1 MRAVPLIVGAIF
13 TLAAPLAALGVYQ
26 LIPRSA
32 DQDVEARAALDGL
45 RGEVAA
51 MQEQIAEMRA
61 YMEQME
67 SDIES
72 INAGNGLA
80 MDSPIID
87 PAVVQQPDREPNPVQ
102 DAYADLV
109 LIADRAII
117 NQGTEVATP
126 SFLEG
131 FLGRPRAVLTDDC
144 EPMENP
150 KLAQMLVIEDVGN
163 FRVQM
168 LQPAVDSLK
177 RVMEKIREVDVDLYD
192 SIGTA
197 GSLCVRRIRG
207 TIDRTSS
214 HSFGLAVDLTIAGRL
229 DGFADGKTQLG
240 LTMIQDVFRTEG
252 WAWGAGFGRED
263 SMHFEVSRETL
274 EVWRAEGKI

>member
-13 TLAAPLAALGVYQ
+13 TLAAPLVVLGIYQ
-26 LIPRSA
+26 LVPRTP
-32 DQDVEARAALDGL
+32 DQDVEARAAVEGL
-45 RGEVAA
+45 QEQVAA
-51 MQEQIAEMRA
+51 LQLQVEDLRA
-61 YMEQME
+61 HLQQME
-67 SDIES
+67 GDIES

-87 PAVVQQPDREPNPVQ
+87 PATIQPDRQPNPVQ

-109 LIADRAII
+109 LIADRAVI

-131 FLGRPRAVLTDDC
+131 FLGRPRAVLSDDC

-150 KLAQMLVIEDVGN
+150 KLAAMLVTAEVGN
-163 FRVQM
+163 ITVQM
-168 LQPAVDSLK
+168 LQPAVDSLT
-177 RVMEKIREVDVDLYD
+177 RVMDKIKEVDTDLYE

-229 DGFADGKTQLG
+229 AGFADGKTQLG
-240 LTMIQDVFRTEG
+240 LTMIQDIFRTEG

-263 SMHFEVSRETL
+263 SMHFEVSRKTL
-274 EVWRAEGKI
+274 EAWRAEGKI

>member
-1 MRAVPLIVGAIF
+1 MRAVPLIVGAIL
-13 TLAAPLAALGVYQ
+13 TLAAPLVAFGIYQ
-26 LIPRSA
+26 VIPRSA
-32 DQDVEARAALDGL
+32 DQDIEARSALESL
-45 RGEVAA
+45 RTEMAA
-51 MQEQIAEMRA
+51 MQEQVSELRA
-61 YMEQME
+61 YMQQME
-67 SDIES
+67 ADIES

-87 PAVVQQPDREPNPVQ
+87 PDQVQTSSNPPNPVQ

-109 LIADRAII
+109 LIADRATI

-131 FLGRPRAVLTDDC
+131 FLGRPRGVLTDDC

-150 KLAQMLVIEDVGN
+150 KLAEMLVVADIGN
-163 FRVQM
+163 FKVQM
-168 LQPAVDSLK
+168 LQPAVDSLL
-177 RVMEKIREVDVDLYD
+177 RVMERIKELDVDLHD

-240 LTMIQDVFRTEG
+240 LTMIQDIFRAEG

-263 SMHFEVSRETL
+263 SMHFEISRRTL
-274 EVWRAEGKI
+274 EAWRAEGKI

>member
-13 TLAAPLAALGVYQ
+13 TLAAPLVVLGVYQ

-32 DQDVEARAALDGL
+32 DHDIEARASVEAL
-45 RGEVAA
+45 RTEIAA
-51 MQEQIAEMRA
+51 MQEQIGELRA
-61 YMEQME
+61 YMQQME

-87 PAVVQQPDREPNPVQ
+87 PAQIQPSSTAPNPVQ

-109 LIADRAII
+109 LIADRATI

-150 KLAQMLVIEDVGN
+150 KLREMLVVEDIGT
-163 FRVQM
+163 FKVQM
-168 LQPAVDSLK
+168 LQPAVDSMK
-177 RVMEKIREVDVDLYD
+177 RVMEKIREVDVDLHD

-240 LTMIQDVFRTEG
+240 LTMIQDIFRAEG

-263 SMHFEVSRETL
+263 SMHFEVSRKTL
-274 EVWRAEGKI
+274 EAWRAEGRI

>member
-1 MRAVPLIVGAIF
+1 
-13 TLAAPLAALGVYQ
+13 
-26 LIPRSA
+26 
-32 DQDVEARAALDGL
+32 
-45 RGEVAA
+45 
-51 MQEQIAEMRA
+51 
-61 YMEQME
+61 
-67 SDIES
+67 
-72 INAGNGLA
+72 
-80 MDSPIID
+80 
-87 PAVVQQPDREPNPVQ
+87 VQ

-150 KLAQMLVIEDVGN
+150 RLAEMLVVADIGN
-163 FRVQM
+163 FKVQM
-168 LQPAVDSLK
+168 LQPAVDSLL
-177 RVMEKIREVDVDLYD
+177 RVMERVKEIDVDLYE

-214 HSFGLAVDLTIAGRL
+214 HAFGLAVDLTIAGRL

-240 LTMIQDVFRTEG
+240 LTMIQDIFRAEG

-263 SMHFEVSRETL
+263 SMHFEISRRTL
-274 EVWRAEGKI
+274 EAWRAEGRI

>member
-13 TLAAPLAALGVYQ
+13 TLAAPLVVLGIYQ
-26 LIPRSA
+26 VIPRSA
-32 DQDVEARAALDGL
+32 DQDLEARAALDGL
-45 RGEVAA
+45 RSEVAA
-51 MQEQIAEMRA
+51 MQEQISELRA
-61 YMEQME
+61 YMQQME
-67 SDIES
+67 ADIES

-80 MDSPIID
+80 MDSPIVD
-87 PAVVQQPDREPNPVQ
+87 PDMVQQPDRPPNPVQ

-109 LIADRAII
+109 LIADRATI
-117 NQGTEVATP
+117 NRGLEVATP

-150 KLAQMLVIEDVGN
+150 KLAAMLVVADVGN
-163 FRVQM
+163 FKVQM
-168 LQPAVDSLK
+168 LQPAVDSLL
-177 RVMEKIREVDVDLYD
+177 RVMEKVRELDVDLYE

-240 LTMIQDVFRTEG
+240 LTMIQDIFRAEG

-263 SMHFEVSRETL
+263 SMHFEVSRRTL
-274 EVWRAEGKI
+274 EAWRAEGRI

>member
-13 TLAAPLAALGVYQ
+13 TLAVPLVVLGVYQ
-26 LIPRSA
+26 MIPRDA
-32 DQDVEARAALDGL
+32 DQDIEARASVESMKTELAALQ
-45 RGEVAA
+45 A
-51 MQEQIAEMRA
+51 QIDDLKAHMA
-61 YMEQME
+61 QME
-67 SDIES
+67 GDIES

-87 PAVVQQPDREPNPVQ
+87 PATIQPTTSVPNPVQ

-131 FLGRPRAVLTDDC
+131 FLGRPRAVLSDDC

-150 KLAQMLVIEDVGN
+150 KLAAMLVTEQVGPIK
-163 FRVQM
+163 VQM

-177 RVMEKIREVDVDLYD
+177 RVMDTIKQVDTDLYD

-214 HSFGLAVDLTIAGRL
+214 HAFGLAVDLTIAGRL

-240 LTMIQDVFRTEG
+240 LTMIQDIFRSEG

-263 SMHFEVSRETL
+263 SMHFEVSRKTL
-274 EVWRAEGKI
+274 EAWRAEGKI

>member
-13 TLAAPLAALGVYQ
+13 TLAAPLAVLGIYQ

-32 DQDVEARAALDGL
+32 DQDLEARASVEAL
-45 RGEVAA
+45 RTEMAA
-51 MQEQIAEMRA
+51 MQEQVAELRA
-61 YMEQME
+61 YMQQME
-67 SDIES
+67 ADIES

-87 PAVVQQPDREPNPVQ
+87 PGQIEQPTGVPNPVQ

-109 LIADRAII
+109 LIADRPSI
-117 NQGTEVATP
+117 NQGLQVATP

-150 KLAQMLVIEDVGN
+150 KLAAMLVLADVGN
-163 FRVQM
+163 FKVQM
-168 LQPAVDSLK
+168 LQPAVDSLL
-177 RVMEKIREVDVDLYD
+177 RVMERIKEFDVALYEG
-192 SIGTA
+192 IGTA
-197 GSLCVRRIRG
+197 GALCVRRIRG

-214 HSFGLAVDLTIAGRL
+214 HSFGLAVDLTIAGQL

-240 LTMIQDVFRTEG
+240 LTILQEYFRAEG
-252 WAWGAGFGRED
+252 WVWGAGFGRED
-263 SMHFEVSRETL
+263 SMHFEVSRQKL
-274 EVWRAEGKI
+274 EEWRSEGKI